1 MADIWSGI
9 GAEVTTTE
17 GEWLYR
23 LGQEVRGPLSE
34 AVISNKIANGEI
46 PLTALVAREGGEF
59 HVVTRV
65 ATFESAVRT
74 AQKAI
79 ARKRKHRLILFIGL
93 GTVIL
98 GLGATGVTYTVL
110 QEAEAR
116 RLESQR
122 EQEALAAQMAAERA
136 SIENAT
142 KGPELLALVSL
153 GTEDEVEIRKSP
165 KRPKNR
171 RPKGPKDPR
180 LPDNAPEE
188 SFSSCQR
195 NTAAILGVLQKHVA
209 RINVC
214 VEDEKG
220 RNAAALPAT
229 LKLDFVVQATGSVTD
244 FRILDRHYRTGPM
257 NNCMIKV
264 FRRVKYPSVGG
275 SNCPV
280 TIPIK
285 IRG

>member
-1 MADIWSGI
+1 SGI

-34 AVISNKIANGEI
+34 ALISNKIANGEI
-46 PLTALVAREGGEF
+46 PLTAQVAREGGEF
-59 HVVTRV
+59 HGVARV
-65 ATFESAVRT
+65 ATFADAVRT

-79 ARKRKHRLILFIGL
+79 AKRRKQRLILLVGF
-93 GTVIL
+93 GTVV
-98 GLGATGVTYTVL
+98 LGAGIAGVSYVVL
-110 QEAEAR
+110 QEAEAK
-116 RLESQR
+116 RLENQR
-122 EQEALAAQMAAERA
+122 EAEARAAAMAAERA
-136 SIENAT
+136 SIEKST

-153 GTEDEVEIRKSP
+153 GTEEEVEIRKSP
-165 KRPKNR
+165 KKPKGR

-180 LPDNAPEE
+180 IPDNAPEE

-195 NTAAILGVLQKHVA
+195 SQSAILGVLQKHVA

-214 VEDEKG
+214 VEDEKS
-220 RNAAALPAT
+220 RDAAALPAT
-229 LKLDFVVQATGSVTD
+229 LKLDFVVQAAGSVTD

-264 FRRVKYPSVGG
+264 FRRVKYPSVSG